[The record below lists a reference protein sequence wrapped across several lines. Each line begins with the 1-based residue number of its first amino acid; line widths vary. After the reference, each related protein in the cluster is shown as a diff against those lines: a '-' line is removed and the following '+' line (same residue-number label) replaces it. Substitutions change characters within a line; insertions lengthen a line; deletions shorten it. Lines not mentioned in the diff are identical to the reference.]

1 MPKRSI
7 SHVAVLIAFVFSI
20 FQPGNAAAAAN
31 QAETAIF
38 FSQGQATY
46 NPQDPEASKQQAVHD
61 LMAQGVIQAVGRFLS
76 PSQMGARYPE
86 IQKKILASSSRYID
100 SYQVFS
106 ENQTG
111 ASFRV
116 IGQVKVAMEILKSD
130 LDELGAAPT
139 QENQEHAILPDSSG
153 QQEANPAESEVAEI
167 ADEAETEDDRIAKTP
182 AYPLP
187 AADQPPAAAGVRGLS
202 VTKKEILWAVPEK
215 WEQEWVLPADE
226 RDTSSL
232 FVAAVSKELADYD
245 FSIQLPRSG
254 STKTDL
260 AGNIPRSQ
268 VIAVAEGLG
277 IQDIVT
283 GTVGI
288 KRERDAKQVWIEAN
302 LRVIRIGAGKS
313 EFEIRKVQSMEELSN
328 HDAAMALAAKVVP
341 ELIDLVGGAS
351 RGKRKAAPA
360 LDQATEGGV
369 PGAEET
375 PGDWTIYIPTGQY
388 AHWREME
395 ALLRRQFKGMQVT
408 SFEMGASEVAIKVKG
423 ITGNFF
429 NLMNDTSLPGGA
441 LIRVEAISTESKT
454 VKLSLIPSGKGRTQ

>member
-7 SHVAVLIAFVFSI
+7 SYVAVLIAFVFSV
-20 FQPGNAAAAAN
+20 FHPRNPAAAAN

-38 FSQGQATY
+38 FSQGQAAY
-46 NPQDPEASKQQAVHD
+46 NPQDPAASRQQAVQD
-61 LMAQGVIQAVGRFLS
+61 LMAQGIIQAVGRFLS

-86 IQKKILASSSRYID
+86 IQMKILASPSRYID

-106 ENQTG
+106 ENQAG

-116 IGQVKVAMEILKSD
+116 IGQVKVSMEILKSD
-130 LDELGAAPT
+130 LDELGSAPT
-139 QENQEHAILPDSSG
+139 PEKQEHASVPDSSG
-153 QQEANPAESEVAEI
+153 QPEANPAESEVAQTEG
-167 ADEAETEDDRIAKTP
+167 EAETEDDRIAKTP
-182 AYPLP
+182 AYPSP
-187 AADQPPAAAGVRGLS
+187 AADRPPATAGVRGLS

-226 RDTSSL
+226 RDANSL
-232 FVAAVSKELADYD
+232 FVAAMSKELADYD
-245 FSIQLPRSG
+245 FSLQLPRGG

-313 EFEIRKVQSMEELSN
+313 EFEIQKVQSMEELSN
-328 HDAAMALAAKVVP
+328 HDAAMALAARVVP
-341 ELIDLVGGAS
+341 ELIDVVGGAS
-351 RGKRKAAPA
+351 RGKRKAVSAEDRA
-360 LDQATEGGV
+360 SEGGV
-369 PGAEET
+369 SGAEET
-375 PGDWTIYIPTGQY
+375 PGEWTILIPTGQY

-408 SFEMGASEVAIKVKG
+408 SIEMGASEVAIKVKG
-423 ITGNFF
+423 ITGSFF
-429 NLMNDTSLPGGA
+429 NLMNDTSLPSGA
-441 LIRVEAISTESKT
+441 LIRVEAVSTESKT
-454 VKLSLIPSGKGRTQ
+454 VKLFLIPSGKGRAQ